1 MTTNPDARNP
11 VRRLLSLAPAFALCL
26 AGTLAATL
34 AAAAPLVAQGTT
46 RSASHARRLR
56 VIVTGDLHGSLSPYV
71 DARGYR
77 SGGLAGTAAAV
88 EQARREC
95 VAPTCISLLVDA
107 GDMLSGTPESDLT
120 HGREAADAFAA
131 MQYDALAPGNREFD
145 WGIDTLAARVRGA
158 RLPLLG
164 ANVTRVNGAPL
175 PWLPGD
181 KIVRR
186 GGLAVG
192 IIGIASQLTA
202 QTTNPDYV
210 AALRFDDPAATV
222 DVRAKSLR
230 ARGAQIV
237 IVLSHAGVR
246 CEGNLY
252 GVATG
257 APSERCEGEALG
269 AIARLTRPVDLWVGG
284 HTHQKAAIWLDSTFF
299 ISSAANGRSISI
311 VDVPVDEAGEAMKAD
326 VVANAREVDERMDAR
341 HVPVVDSIVAVA
353 SARAEVYLA
362 QPVATLAVPLERT
375 GAQYPL
381 GNLITDAQRWAGKGD
396 FAVTNNS
403 GIHAGLGGGIATYK
417 SIYDVQPFGNTLYKL
432 TIQGAAVR
440 AYLEAIVGADA
451 LIRHVSG
458 ATVVYDPARP
468 SGSRITEVRLADGR
482 LLADSATYTIVM
494 NDYVRT
500 MMIER
505 TLGESVLDMTS
516 LPINDRDAF
525 IAYLKQLP
533 QPVRAPREV
542 RMRAAAGA
550 AVSPNR

>member
-1 MTTNPDARNP
+1 MTKHPDARHSA
-11 VRRLLSLAPAFALCL
+11 RRISAFALTLSLSLAAML
-26 AGTLAATL
+26 T
-34 AAAAPLVAQGTT
+34 AAAPLAAQETT
-46 RSASHARRLR
+46 TTAARAQRLR
-56 VIVTGDLHGSLSPYV
+56 VIVTGDLHGSLAPYV

-77 SGGLAGTAAAV
+77 SGGLSGIAAAV

-95 VAPTCISLLVDA
+95 VAPACVSLLVDA
-107 GDMLSGTPESDLT
+107 GDLISGTPESDLT
-120 HGREAADAFAA
+120 HGREAADAFATLR
-131 MQYDALAPGNREFD
+131 YDALAPGNREFD
-145 WGIDTLAARVRGA
+145 WGLDTLAARVRGA

-164 ANVTRVNGAPL
+164 ANVRRVDGSAL

-192 IIGIASQLTA
+192 IIGIASQLTP
-202 QTTNPDYV
+202 QTTNPDFV

-222 DVRAKSLR
+222 DARAQSLR
-230 ARGAQIV
+230 SRGAQV
-237 IVLSHAGVR
+237 VVVLSHTGVR

-257 APSERCEGEALG
+257 AASERCEGEALG
-269 AIARLTRPVDLWVGG
+269 ALARLTKPVDVWVGG

-299 ISSAANGRSISI
+299 ISSSANGRSISI
-311 VDVPVDEAGEAMKAD
+311 VDVPIDAAGDPVKAD
-326 VVANAREVDERMDAR
+326 IVANAREVNDAMR
-341 HVPVVDSIVAVA
+341 ARRVPVVDSIVAVA
-353 SARAEVYLA
+353 SARAEAYLA

-375 GAQYPL
+375 GSQYPL

-396 FAVTNNS
+396 LAVTNTS
-403 GIHAGLGGGIATYK
+403 GIHAGLEGGVATYK
-417 SIYDVQPFGNTLYKL
+417 SVYDVQPFGNTLYKL
-432 TIQGAAVR
+432 TVQGDALR

-458 ATVVYDPARP
+458 ATITYDPARP
-468 SGSRITEVRLADGR
+468 AGSRVTEVRLANGR
-482 LLADSATYTIVM
+482 PLLDSATYTIVM

-500 MMIER
+500 MLIER

-516 LPINDRDAF
+516 LPINDREAF

-533 QPVRAPREV
+533 QPVRAPGELRIRAV
-542 RMRAAAGA
+542 AAAAGA
-550 AVSPNR
+550 VGANR